1 MGVKS
6 QLLALGE
13 GMQDGSG
20 EGRDLGLVV
29 GQVISHFLE
38 QYLPVF
44 LIGRGFQGLEPG
56 LLSGDVQMAE
66 EVGGLHLSPTGAPG
80 PNKKPWR
87 DRLQLPCGRNVLS
100 LKGPHGRAAAHFLG
114 LGALSLVWSPW
125 PRGGH
130 FLMSRLEIWAPDP
143 A

>member
-1 MGVKS
+1 M
-6 QLLALGE
+6 ALGE

-56 LLSGDVQMAE
+56 LLSGCAN
-66 EVGGLHLSPTGAPG
+66 G
-80 PNKKPWR
+80 
-87 DRLQLPCGRNVLS
+87 
-100 LKGPHGRAAAHFLG
+100 
-114 LGALSLVWSPW
+114 
-125 PRGGH
+125 
-130 FLMSRLEIWAPDP
+130 
-143 A
+143 